1 MNKII
6 HNFPKTN
13 RLTCI
18 WIETGDPRQPL
29 ACVWM
34 DSDRT
39 FINAAT
45 ARSAKAEVEGIRL
58 CA

>member
-6 HNFPKTN
+6 HNFPKAN

-18 WIETGDPRQPL
+18 WIETGDPGQPL

-34 DSDRT
+34 DSDPI
-39 FINAAT
+39 FINAANP
-45 ARSAKAEVEGIRL
+45 RSPKAEVEGIRL

>member
-1 MNKII
+1 MNKTIY
-6 HNFPKTN
+6 NFPKAE

-18 WIETGDPRQPL
+18 WIETGDPGQPF

-34 DSDRT
+34 DSDRI
-39 FINAAT
+39 FLNAAN
-45 ARSAKAEVEGIRL
+45 ARSARAEVEGIRL

>member
-1 MNKII
+1 MNKTIY
-6 HNFPKTN
+6 NFPKDD

-18 WIETGDPRQPL
+18 WIETGDPGQPL

-34 DSDRT
+34 DSDS
-39 FINAAT
+39 FLCAAT

>member
-1 MNKII
+1 MNKTIY
-6 HNFPKTN
+6 NFPKTH

-18 WIETGDPRQPL
+18 WIETGDPGQPL

-34 DSDRT
+34 DSDGT
-39 FINAAT
+39 FLNA
-45 ARSAKAEVEGIRL
+45 AEVEGIRL